1 MSHSEDN
8 LSEDEDRYDDA
19 DGGWHDD
26 EEFIERDDIDDFR
39 ASSRESRRVAME
51 LDRKALEA
59 ENLDAEELAQ
69 QMNVRYGRRRG
80 HHIQSDSS
88 IPVQYIPDVHQ
99 PNMFVIRCKPGK
111 EKDVVIQFMK
121 QFKESEYSQHPLEI
135 LSVTCRDALK
145 GYVYIEAWKLAH
157 VQKAMTNINNL
168 FLSQIKLVPLAERTH
183 VLTIKRKDIKL
194 KEGSWAKVKKGKYAG
209 DLVQI
214 AVVYEEGSTEVRI
227 KCVPRIDEK
236 DAKTMSVNPA
246 KRKKSISTSTVK
258 VYDRGY
264 MEKDIKITNLNIDIS
279 PTMDEITQFLSAT
292 DADENNRSESSL
304 GLPTKVRFSPG
315 DEVEVIMGT
324 ERGIYGIVDIV
335 DKDRVTFTRH
345 KSTQQVTFLADS
357 LAKRFNIGDH
367 VQVLNGS
374 HQGEAGMVVNI
385 DKSKSTITL
394 LSDTSMSEIKV
405 FSKDLKK
412 ISEST
417 NGRPSGAEY
426 ELHDLVQLISNTVGV
441 IVNVDT
447 NSYRVVEL
455 KDGVGVLSTY
465 KQEEI
470 IGKEDPRPSTTS
482 LGKNQVVLK
491 VGDTVQDSR
500 NENREGKILYIYR
513 KYAFVLSR
521 GGFGEDGGVFVV
533 ECNSLTNNNSRTAGM
548 ALDKLNPEVLSAVP
562 AQYQNPPQYRS
573 NYNYGGRGRGG
584 RGGRGGGYNRHR
596 KPDPLIGQTV
606 TIIKGPYKG
615 FIGIVK
621 ETTVLMARVE
631 LHTNC
636 QIVNVEKTKLH
647 TIDSNGNSRPVV
659 SAPDVSSGRNSREYS
674 PAPSNYSGSSWQSS
688 SARTPSW
695 NGSRTPTWHNAMTPN
710 TNTTEGSRT
719 PSSFAEGSRTPA
731 VHFSEGS
738 RTPAWDLD
746 SKTPAYNGLDG
757 SRTPAWDI
765 GSKTPAYAI
774 DSGTRTPTWDNGFP
788 STPAAETPSFTA
800 PTPAAETPGFTAQTP
815 AADTPAFSAPTPANT
830 GSLMIPSTPGPG
842 PTTPANFLP
851 QTPFVPASTI
861 PTRGDFRQIKHDA
874 VSSSKEW
881 LTTDIQVR
889 IVPDSRTSSSHANG
903 QHDNRV
909 GVIIRL
915 ESPTTCFVELDDTK
929 EHCFVE
935 QRYLKPV
942 LPQKKERIKMIG
954 GEHKGQL
961 GMLVGVDGAD
971 GVVKVKGGKDFKIVN
986 MTMMAK
992 YMGEEVTEE

>member
-1 MSHSEDN
+1 M
-8 LSEDEDRYDDA
+8 LSQQ
-19 DGGWHDD
+19 
-26 EEFIERDDIDDFR
+26 FIERDDIDDFR
-39 ASSRESRRVAME
+39 TSSRESRRVAME

-168 FLSQIKLVPLAERTH
+168 FLSQVKLVPLGERTH
-183 VLTIKRKDIKL
+183 VLTIKRKDVKL

-236 DAKTMSVNPA
+236 DAKSMSVNPA
-246 KRKKSISTSTVK
+246 KRKKSLSTSTVK

-562 AQYQNPPQYRS
+562 AQYQNPPRS
-573 NYNYGGRGRGG
+573 NFNYGGRGRGG

-688 SARTPSW
+688 SARTPSSW

-815 AADTPAFSAPTPANT
+815 AADTPSFSAPTPANT

-861 PTRGDFRQIKHDA
+861 PTGGDFRQIKHDA

-889 IVPDSRTSSSHANG
+889 IVPDSRTNSSHANG
-903 QHDNRV
+903 QYDNRV

-915 ESPTTCFVELDDTK
+915 ESPTNCIVELDDTK

-992 YMGEEVTEE
+992 YMGEEVAEE

>member
-1 MSHSEDN
+1 FIDN
-8 LSEDEDRYDDA
+8 RDEL
-19 DGGWHDD
+19 D
-26 EEFIERDDIDDFR
+26 ELPS
-39 ASSRESRRVAME
+39 SSRESRRMAME

-157 VQKAMTNINNL
+157 VQKAMANINNL

-183 VLTIKRKDIKL
+183 VLTIKRKDVKL

-214 AVVYEEGSTEVRI
+214 AVVYEEGSNEVRI

-236 DAKTMSVNPA
+236 DAKTMSVNPS
-246 KRKKSISTSTVK
+246 KRKKSASTSTVK

-264 MEKDIKITNLNIDIS
+264 SEKDIKITNLNLDVS
-279 PTMDEITQFLSAT
+279 PTMDEITLFLSAADT
-292 DADENNRSESSL
+292 DENNRSESSL
-304 GLPTKVRFSPG
+304 GLPTKVRFAPG

-324 ERGIYGIVDIV
+324 ERGIYGIVDRV

-385 DKSKSTITL
+385 DKSRSQITL
-394 LSDTSMSEIKV
+394 LSDMSMSEIKV

-417 NGRPSGAEY
+417 NGKPSGAEF
-426 ELHDLVQLISNTVGV
+426 ELHDLVKLISNTVGV
-441 IVNVDT
+441 IVNVDA

-455 KDGVGVLSTY
+455 KDGVGVLSDY

-470 IGKEDPRPSTTS
+470 IGKEDPRPSATS

-533 ECNSLTNNNSRTAGM
+533 ECNSLTNNNTRTAGI
-548 ALDKLNPEVLSAVP
+548 ALDKLNPEVFSA
-562 AQYQNPPQYRS
+562 
-573 NYNYGGRGRGG
+573 
-584 RGGRGGGYNRHR
+584 
-596 KPDPLIGQTV
+596 PDPLIGQTV

-647 TIDSNGNSRPVV
+647 TIDANGNSRPVV
-659 SAPDVSSGRNSREYS
+659 SAQDVSAGRNSREYS

-688 SARTPSW
+688 SARTPSSW

-710 TNTTEGSRT
+710 SNTTEGSRT

-746 SKTPAYNGLDG
+746 SKTPAYNGIDG

-774 DSGTRTPTWDNGFP
+774 DSGTRTPTWDSAFP
-788 STPAAETPSFTA
+788 ATPAAETPSFTA

-815 AADTPAFSAPTPANT
+815 AADTPAAFSAPTPANT
-830 GSLMIPSTPGPG
+830 GSLMVPSTP
-842 PTTPANFLP
+842 
-851 QTPFVPASTI
+851 
-861 PTRGDFRQIKHDA
+861 
-874 VSSSKEW
+874 
-881 LTTDIQVR
+881 
-889 IVPDSRTSSSHANG
+889 
-903 QHDNRV
+903 
-909 GVIIRL
+909 
-915 ESPTTCFVELDDTK
+915 
-929 EHCFVE
+929 
-935 QRYLKPV
+935 
-942 LPQKKERIKMIG
+942 
-954 GEHKGQL
+954 
-961 GMLVGVDGAD
+961 
-971 GVVKVKGGKDFKIVN
+971 
-986 MTMMAK
+986 
-992 YMGEEVTEE
+992 

>member
-8 LSEDEDRYDDA
+8 LSEDDESRYDDT

-26 EEFIERDDIDDFR
+26 EEFIDNRDELDELPS
-39 ASSRESRRVAME
+39 SSRESRRMAME

-80 HHIQSDSS
+80 HHIQSDS
-88 IPVQYIPDVHQ
+88 
-99 PNMFVIRCKPGK
+99 N
-111 EKDVVIQFMK
+111 VVIQFMK

-157 VQKAMTNINNL
+157 VQKAMVNINNL
-168 FLSQIKLVPLAERTH
+168 FLSQIKLVPLGERTH
-183 VLTIKRKDIKL
+183 VLTIKRKDVKL

-209 DLVQI
+209 DLVQ
-214 AVVYEEGSTEVRI
+214 GSNEVRI
-227 KCVPRIDEK
+227 KCVPRMDEK
-236 DAKTMSVNPA
+236 EAKTMSVNPS
-246 KRKKSISTSTVK
+246 KRKKSTSTSTVK

-264 MEKDIKITNLNIDIS
+264 SEKDIKITNLDVKFVGLTLLYDI
-279 PTMDEITQFLSAT
+279 
-292 DADENNRSESSL
+292 ENSRSESSL
-304 GLPTKVRFSPG
+304 GLPTKVRFAPG

-324 ERGIYGIVDIV
+324 ERGIYGIVDRV

-345 KSTQQVTFLADS
+345 KSTQQ
-357 LAKRFNIGDH
+357 RFNIGDH

-385 DKSKSTITL
+385 DKSRSQITL
-394 LSDTSMSEIKV
+394 LSDMSMSE
-405 FSKDLKK
+405 
-412 ISEST
+412 
-417 NGRPSGAEY
+417 
-426 ELHDLVQLISNTVGV
+426 
-441 IVNVDT
+441 
-447 NSYRVVEL
+447 
-455 KDGVGVLSTY
+455 DGVGVLSDY

-470 IGKEDPRPSTTS
+470 IGKEDPRPSATS

-491 VGDTVQDSR
+491 VGDAVQDSR
-500 NENREGKILYIYR
+500 NE
-513 KYAFVLSR
+513 
-521 GGFGEDGGVFVV
+521 
-533 ECNSLTNNNSRTAGM
+533 
-548 ALDKLNPEVLSAVP
+548 
-562 AQYQNPPQYRS
+562 
-573 NYNYGGRGRGG
+573 
-584 RGGRGGGYNRHR
+584 
-596 KPDPLIGQTV
+596 PDPLIGQTV

-647 TIDSNGNSRPVV
+647 TIDRPVV
-659 SAPDVSSGRNSREYS
+659 SAQDVSAGRNSREYS

-688 SARTPSW
+688 SARTPSSW

-710 TNTTEGSRT
+710 SNTTEGSRT

-746 SKTPAYNGLDG
+746 SKTPAYNGIDG

-774 DSGTRTPTWDNGFP
+774 DSGTRTPTWDSAFP
-788 STPAAETPSFTA
+788 ATPAAETPSFTA

-815 AADTPAFSAPTPANT
+815 AADTPAAFSAPTPANT
-830 GSLMIPSTPGPG
+830 GSLMVPSTPGPG
-842 PTTPANFLP
+842 PTTPASFLP

-861 PTRGDFRQIKHDA
+861 PTA

-889 IVPDSRTSSSHANG
+889 VVPDSRTNSSHAGG
-903 QHDNRV
+903 QYDNRV
-909 GVIIRL
+909 GVIIHL
-915 ESPTTCFVELDDTK
+915 ESPTTCIVELEETQ
-929 EHCFVE
+929 ERCLFE
-935 QRYLKPV
+935 QRFLKPV

-986 MTMMAK
+986 MNMMAK
-992 YMGEEVTEE
+992 YMGEE